1 MDIMTLYD
9 VVKKLTGPIDPVGET
24 NTDNARFENLK
35 ALTGLV
41 DKLVFDID
49 RVSMQGKGRAE
60 YSIKRARDFAN
71 NFLNDLGIEE

>member
-1 MDIMTLYD
+1 MDTMTLYD

-35 ALTGLV
+35 ALTELV

-49 RVSMQGKGRAE
+49 KVNMLGKGRAE
-60 YSIKRARDFAN
+60 YSIKRAREFAN
-71 NFLNDLGIEE
+71 SFLNDLGIEE